1 MGIIKLKKTNEEE
14 VIIKKEDET
23 KEFHEI
29 SDPAAR
35 EANFSVCEEKLE
47 QWEDPAVLR
56 EDEEHIN
63 AHSRH
68 YVLNNNTTKSVFSGE
83 PVNYYDEEGETWKK
97 IDNSLIETENGF
109 EAGFGKFKT
118 TVLKA
123 EKGKKVE
130 IEGDGLSLSWEY
142 LGKALK
148 AAAEIN
154 EADISLLTLQ
164 NTTEEKAETI
174 LCVEKSLK
182 GAANSTASRAVYENA
197 ESDTDIE
204 YRLSGNN
211 VKENIIVKERAEE
224 YKYLFALNTKGL
236 RMRLSDD
243 NMQLE
248 LYSETE
254 KEGGEIEEKLE
265 FTIPSPYMY
274 DAEGE
279 SCEDVYYELE
289 PETDGKYVFAVVAS
303 EEWINAEERAFPVTI
318 DPQIITDNTSF
329 FDFKNYRKS
338 RGSGS
343 SSGPS
348 SWSLYGNSSEFV
360 VGIDFSSE
368 YKSSVCIKKSN
379 IVNLYG
385 RIASVILKLKASMV
399 YTPGAFRVGDKEIYC
414 NSTSTY
420 LSIDITNAYKANGG
434 DFDIE
439 LLPSSK
445 GYGNGAGDLK
455 FNATGINA
463 PILEIKYL
471 TNESTRPTKR
481 SFSLAGAALGTVDL
495 ATQDVTVEFTDVPG
509 EDSVMG
515 LGIFHVYKKS
525 GEENFAGENFRLN
538 LNENFIKYS
547 AGEGENVDYIYTD
560 EKGDKYGF
568 WEYYYYKDSANN
580 KVYVSGKKSD
590 FTIDADGRLKDKDNR
605 EIFAEYKSMTGL
617 TAVTRFEG
625 FENYHL
631 LEQRS
636 DEYKQLEEQ
645 VKSYENAYKE
655 FVLLNT
661 ATGNDDPLAT
671 EKIFGSYNYDEMPIP
686 KSEALQYKSVLNQ
699 QRTLNKKYGQAT
711 TMVPDVNPNKDTDLI
726 AKSGTIEAPL
736 ASLKTAL
743 EEISEKLIKY
753 INNCTA
759 EDGADT
765 KRELCN
771 LINNNLEVYPDH
783 YQFLTAYYCKYPEF
797 RDSNRGEIDGTPK
810 LTGAA
815 LHEMFRQRNLM
826 LLQLEEQTNELL
838 TQKKIV
844 DGQITWI
851 KEKKSQYIAQ
861 VQSYYKEYVN
871 KSAQLEQ
878 MKRQMPINFL
888 TDGKI
893 IKGYNENGR
902 LVSVYDNRDNYAVI
916 EYEKTDVTTDSPLRI
931 SRIYDKDGKEVRFS
945 YNPQSKLTEITDTR
959 GRKTRYEYSGSKLSK
974 VKYDSGTEF
983 TISYSN
989 NNIKSITE
997 AKNALKTNL
1006 SYLNNQLR
1014 YIYNYSTIDG
1024 IPKTNISEELSL
1036 ISSIVITYTQATSTG
1051 ANTVTV
1057 TEENHAEKYIFDVE
1071 GNCTGHY
1078 TSENGIVTEAEEYE
1092 YEPYWKWSEKQSNP
1106 RSVTKYA
1113 QRDSLNK
1120 TPMSSFTFTA
1130 EVTETTTLDQFNNPL
1145 KTMRSG
1151 IKVTADGS
1159 NQQTTVVDYTY
1170 DDDQKLREEKRTVS
1184 YTNPSKTII
1193 SYKKYRYNG
1202 YGEITRT
1209 ESYVEGEEKTKGKTI
1224 EETEYDEKGNVVKSI
1239 EYNSLDSSS
1248 KFYKESEYAENG
1260 RIVAEKDETGE
1271 NKRKYEYVCGTNI
1284 VRTEVLPNGSK
1295 VSYGQDEEERVTGI
1309 TQSTEEGE
1317 GNSNSTS
1324 YTYGEV
1330 TEVRSGNNVVEYEYD
1345 YKRRLTSVKVNPNSA
1360 TDNYISYEYTE
1371 LKDSAGKK
1379 TGEKITATYKKR
1391 AEGITADKIEKTL
1404 DVNGNV
1410 LSVKVNGEPQTEN
1423 IYTSDN
1429 KISLVTDEITGK
1441 KYRYRYD
1448 DLGRLTNYEVL
1459 NSEGTYDGYAEE
1471 LKYDKYGKLG
1481 SKAVFSSTDFPGCD
1495 YYYKENAARDLDFMW
1510 YDRKVIIRPKTDVL
1524 GRNIGKTVMLPGGRA
1539 EEIITYRKVGD
1550 HATQMPSTIRY
1561 GDNTGGEYGIR
1572 DCLKYAYDEM
1582 GNIAKVYEN
1591 GELSVR
1597 YTYDKLSR
1605 LIREDNKSLGETYLF
1620 DYDNNGNILT
1630 KRTLAFTL
1638 KGKEEV
1644 EELSSTAKEYTY
1656 DRDRLLS
1663 YNGETFVYD
1672 GLGNPTTY
1680 RGKTLTWSKGRQLT
1694 NYNRTAFAYNGQG
1707 QRISKGN
1714 ISYIYGSDGNLVSQ
1728 SDGLSFMYDATGVVG
1743 IKYDNKYYAFR
1754 KDILGNVIGIL
1765 DENGINIVQYRY
1777 DAWGICKIEKDTS
1790 GKNLGE
1796 LNPFRYRGYYYD
1808 TETKL
1813 YYLKT
1818 RYYDPEIGRFITID
1832 DVTYLAPDTINGL
1845 NLYAYCNNNPVMNVD
1860 PEGTSWWSKF
1870 WRTIAV
1876 VGLAALVVG
1885 AIAAITFVTGGA
1897 VAPILIGAGI
1907 GFATSGVISGITQFV
1922 TTGNIDWAQLVVD
1935 MAFGA
1940 VTGAFGG
1947 STLGILGMTVA
1958 GGATG
1963 FAGSVASDFVAGR
1976 DIQWGMALTSAVI
1989 GAAFGALSG
1998 GGAQHGKNVT
2008 LKSKLSLRNQKKAMG
2023 KPLTAVNAQIKNERA
2038 LLSILGC
2045 KALMPNEELFY
2056 DFILEYVVYTVLP
2069 VIYNRGRI

>member
-1248 KFYKESEYAENG
+1248 KFYKESEYSENG
-1260 RIVAEKDETGE
+1260 QLLSDLDETGE
-1271 NKRKYEYVCGTNI
+1271 CKTEYEYISGTNI
-1284 VRTEVLPNGSK
+1284 VRTQKLPNGSK
-1295 VSYGQDEEERVTGI
+1295 FAYGHDESDAVTSI

-1317 GNSNSTS
+1317 ENSNSTS
-1324 YTYGEV
+1324 HTYGEV
-1330 TEVRSGNNVVEYEYD
+1330 TEMRSGNNVVEYEYD
-1345 YKRRLTSVKVNPNSA
+1345 YKRRLTSVKLNETA
-1360 TDNYISYEYTE
+1360 NYVKYNYTE
-1371 LKDSAGKK
+1371 KTTDTVNGVSKTVDKVTVTYAPREGSSSETFVTSKDLRGNLLKTS
-1379 TGEKITATYKKR
+1379 Y
-1391 AEGITADKIEKTL
+1391 
-1404 DVNGNV
+1404 NGNV
-1410 LSVKVNGEPQTEN
+1410 QTE
-1423 IYTSDN
+1423 YTY
-1429 KISLVTDEITGK
+1429 TA
-1441 KYRYRYD
+1441 D
-1448 DLGRLTNYEVL
+1448 DKLESVIDRVSGRKTTY
-1459 NSEGTYDGYAEE
+1459 TYDALDRVTKNTETKVSDGVQVYQEVYTYNNDGTLA
-1471 LKYDKYGKLG
+1471 
-1481 SKAVFSSTDFPGCD
+1481 SKAISEAVTQTYTYTYKNNSAQTLD
-1495 YYYKENAARDLDFMW
+1495 YFTVGTL
-1510 YDRKVIIRPKTDVL
+1510 KVSPKTDCL
-1524 GRNIGKTVMLPGGRA
+1524 GRNMGKEIALSGTKVY
-1539 EEIITYRKVGD
+1539 EEIIAYRKVGD

-1561 GDNTGGEYGIR
+1561 GDKVGGAYGIR
-1572 DCLKYAYDEM
+1572 DSLKYVYDEM

-1728 SDGLSFMYDATGVVG
+1728 SDGLNFMYDATGVVG
-1743 IKYDNKYYAFR
+1743 IKYGNKYYAFR

-1790 GKNLGE
+1790 GENLGE

-1845 NLYAYCNNNPVMNVD
+1845 NLYAYCNNNPVMRVD
-1860 PEGTSWWSKF
+1860 PEGNSSISMS
-1870 WRTIAV
+1870 TIVDAVAALFEIAIGGAFALVGHIVKTAPRPNNIGIGIFRKNQIADLGKLNTAANILGKISTAVAVISTVISVIDGIKTGIDSGYSAGRIVSNAITDTVIFGGTALLLGAIGGKLGTLLGSALPGLGNVIGAV
-1876 VGLAALVVG
+1876 VGFALG
-1885 AIAAITFVTGGA
+1885 
-1897 VAPILIGAGI
+1897 L
-1907 GFATSGVISGITQFV
+1907 
-1922 TTGNIDWAQLVVD
+1922 
-1935 MAFGA
+1935 
-1940 VTGAFGG
+1940 
-1947 STLGILGMTVA
+1947 TLGFFLDLEV
-1958 GGATG
+1958 GGK
-1963 FAGSVASDFVAGR
+1963 SVINHIR
-1976 DIQWGMALTSAVI
+1976 DG
-1989 GAAFGALSG
+1989 
-1998 GGAQHGKNVT
+1998 
-2008 LKSKLSLRNQKKAMG
+2008 
-2023 KPLTAVNAQIKNERA
+2023 
-2038 LLSILGC
+2038 
-2045 KALMPNEELFY
+2045 
-2056 DFILEYVVYTVLP
+2056 VYTFWRWLF
-2069 VIYNRGRI
+2069 G